1 MAKKTNALIECSGR
15 KKCIVVCCYT
25 TTLQETGFGELK
37 IALYWVVK
45 CQNVPFFFFF
55 IAWLLC
61 QMLVKKQ
68 MLIVLLNLKGQNNL
82 LILGHLC

>member
-1 MAKKTNALIECSGR
+1 MAKKTNALTECSGR

-55 IAWLLC
+55 HS
-61 QMLVKKQ
+61 LVA
-68 MLIVLLNLKGQNNL
+68 LPNAG
-82 LILGHLC
+82 